1 MFLCFYLYVQG
12 DIALV
17 VIGHREGLH
26 TSAANLGS
34 K

>member
-1 MFLCFYLYVQG
+1 MFLSLVQG

-17 VIGHREGLH
+17 VIGHREGLQ